1 MDLGH
6 KRIATISLAI
16 VDFIILLLMVELEL
30 GLKRPVT
37 LPLTIVDQ
45 ELMLK
50 RDMDIGLRTATLPH
64 ASQEFVVD
72 FRVSSILLL
81 L

>member
-45 ELMLK
+45 ELMMK
-50 RDMDIGLRTATLPH
+50 GEVDIGLIPDT
-64 ASQEFVVD
+64 
-72 FRVSSILLL
+72 IC
-81 L
+81 